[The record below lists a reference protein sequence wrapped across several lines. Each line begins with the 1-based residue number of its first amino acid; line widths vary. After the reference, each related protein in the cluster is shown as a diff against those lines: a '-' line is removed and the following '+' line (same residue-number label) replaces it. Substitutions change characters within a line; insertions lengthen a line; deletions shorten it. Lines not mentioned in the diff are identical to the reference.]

1 MPTEEIVV
9 LANSRK
15 PGGRCV
21 AGISTATGRWVRPVS
36 GHSPTGAL
44 SLSDCRVDGRE
55 AQLLDIVRFD
65 YAEELNDP
73 CQPENMLIDHSPWK
87 LTDILPPEDAYGF
100 LEAHLTQGPDLLGGT
115 EKGVEEKVA
124 QQGLAASLTVAE
136 PNEIRFRSQD
146 NSFRPGRQARA
157 IFNLGPT
164 EYNLSISDLV
174 VAPVIKQAGDG
185 DYLAADLDFP
195 DLPHTVLTVSLAEPL
210 GGTRWKLVAAVQ
222 FLR

>member
-21 AGISTATGRWVRPVS
+21 AGISTETGRWVRPVS
-36 GHSPTGAL
+36 GHSPSGAL
-44 SLSDCRVDGRE
+44 SLSDCRVEGRE

-73 CQPENMLIDHSPWK
+73 CQPENMLIDHSPWE
-87 LTDILPPEDAYGF
+87 LAGSLAAEEAYGF
-100 LEAHLTQGPDLLGGT
+100 LEPHLTRGPALLGGT
-115 EKGVEEKVA
+115 EKGVDEEIA
-124 QQGLAASLTVAE
+124 QRGLSASLTVAE

-146 NSFRPGRQARA
+146 NPFRPGRQARA
-157 IFNLGPT
+157 IFNLGPA

-185 DYLAADLDFP
+185 DYLPADLDFP
-195 DLPHTVLTVSLAEPL
+195 NLPHTVLTVSLAEPFD
-210 GGTRWKLVAAVQ
+210 GTRWKLVAAVQ